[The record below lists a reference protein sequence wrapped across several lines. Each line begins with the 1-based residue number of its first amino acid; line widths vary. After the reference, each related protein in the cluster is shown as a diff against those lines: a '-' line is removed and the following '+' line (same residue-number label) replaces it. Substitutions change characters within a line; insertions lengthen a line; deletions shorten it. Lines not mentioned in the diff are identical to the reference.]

1 MTAGESQPMQN
12 LLARRDALFGAG
24 APLFYQTPLNIVRG
38 QGVQLWDAA
47 GRRYLDF
54 YNNVPCVGHGHPRV
68 VAALAEQ
75 AATLNVHSRYVHAG
89 VLDYAE
95 RLTGLLHDGLQ
106 SVVFACSGTEANE
119 VAMRMA
125 RLVTGGRGFICTNA
139 AYHGSSAELGKFTR
153 VGEPR
158 HPEVRAIPFPERYR
172 PLRDGATEAELKALH
187 LAKVQEA
194 IDELAAAG
202 IPLAGMLV
210 CPILANEGLPDVPAG
225 FMAGAARLVRDAGGL
240 FICDEVQAGY
250 CRSGR
255 WWGYETAT
263 CQPDVVTLG
272 KPMGAG
278 VPLAAVV
285 ASQEHV
291 SAFRKATRYF
301 NTFAASPLQAAAGM
315 AVLDVIEAEGL
326 REHAAQLGR
335 RLLAELKRRKGRC
348 DAIGDVRGTGLFAGV
363 EWVSDQAAKTP
374 DRHGAL
380 NVVEKLKDKG
390 FLTGA
395 AGAFGNVV
403 KIRPPLVVQRDD
415 VDAFLAA
422 FDETLREVNVA
433 A

>member
-1 MTAGESQPMQN
+1 MQD

-38 QGVQLWDAA
+38 QGVRLFDAA

-54 YNNVPCVGHGHPRV
+54 YNNVPCVGHCHPRV

-75 AATLNVHSRYVHAG
+75 AGTLNVHSRYVHAG

-139 AYHGSSAELGKFTR
+139 AYHGSSAELGKLTR
-153 VGEPR
+153 VRDAG
-158 HPEVRAIPFPERYR
+158 HPEIRAIPFPERYR
-172 PLRDGATEAELKALH
+172 PVRDGASEAELKALY
-187 LAKVQEA
+187 LGKVQEA

-225 FMAGAARLVRDAGGL
+225 FMAAAAALVRAAGGL
-240 FICDEVQAGY
+240 FLCDEVQAGF

-255 WWGYETAT
+255 WWGHETAAFE
-263 CQPDVVTLG
+263 PDIVTLG

-285 ASQEHV
+285 ASREHV

-315 AVLDVIEAEGL
+315 AVLDVIEGEGL
-326 REHAAQLGR
+326 REHAAQLGAH
-335 RLLAELKRRKGRC
+335 LLAELKRRKGHC
-348 DAIGDVRGTGLFAGV
+348 DAIGDVRGCGLFAGI
-363 EWVSDQAAKTP
+363 EWVSEPAGKAP
-374 DRHGAL
+374 DRRGAL
-380 NVVEKLKDKG
+380 KVVEQLKDKG
-390 FLTGA
+390 FLTAA

-403 KIRPPLVVQRDD
+403 KIRPPLVVQRED

-422 FDETLREVNVA
+422 LDETLREMNVA